1 MAYLIDSDVATD
13 HLADVPAV
21 ASLLDELTEDG
32 IAIAIISYVELFQGA
47 ERSADPADAHA
58 KLRELSQDVPVLPL
72 SQAVAERC
80 ARLRELL
87 RRQGKQPRRRALDL
101 TIAATAFQHGLTLVT
116 RNTDDYEEVPGLTLR
131 HP

>member
-1 MAYLIDSDVATD
+1 MPTRSC
-13 HLADVPAV
+13 
-21 ASLLDELTEDG
+21 ASSCRTC
-32 IAIAIISYVELFQGA
+32 
-47 ERSADPADAHA
+47 RSCPC
-58 KLRELSQDVPVLPL
+58 RRP
-72 SQAVAERC
+72 VAERC